1 LIVVGLATILF
12 GRGVR
17 QYFDHDAKVLRN
29 AALIVS
35 VIWCRWIF
43 DGAAEVLINPPLDPL
58 AYANL
63 VFSIIVGILIAIA
76 SVLIILIIHR
86 QAKDF
91 FATSKTKV
99 DEFGE
104 NS

>member
-1 LIVVGLATILF
+1 
-12 GRGVR
+12 
-17 QYFDHDAKVLRN
+17 
-29 AALIVS
+29 
-35 VIWCRWIF
+35 F
-43 DGAAEVLINPPLDPL
+43 DGAAEVLINPPLDSL

-76 SVLIILIIHR
+76 SVLVILIVHR

-91 FATSKTKV
+91 FATSKSKV

-104 NS
+104 TT